1 MVIFATIFGVGFLVL
16 LISIIFGHDTD
27 VHVDADASGVDTHG
41 PGVVSVKMI
50 ALMMVGFGA
59 FGFGTRAT
67 TDWSMFKSSMA
78 GLVGAAAVGV
88 AGYLILR
95 LFYSS
100 QESST
105 ISDEDIVG
113 QQANL
118 IDAVAGSDY
127 GQAAC
132 VIRGR
137 EITFLA
143 RSVNGE
149 SISKHTPVRIVRKS
163 GNVVTVEPYEQ
174 S

>member
-27 VHVDADASGVDTHG
+27 VHVDADASGVDAHG

-59 FGFGTRAT
+59 VGFGTRAT

-95 LFYSS
+95 
-100 QESST
+100 
-105 ISDEDIVG
+105 
-113 QQANL
+113 
-118 IDAVAGSDY
+118 
-127 GQAAC
+127 
-132 VIRGR
+132 
-137 EITFLA
+137 
-143 RSVNGE
+143 
-149 SISKHTPVRIVRKS
+149 
-163 GNVVTVEPYEQ
+163 
-174 S
+174 